1 VASLLPASEDTPQIV
16 GLNQLATIPLAELD
30 MDTPTQ
36 QKEAHADITVLDNFF
51 GTPGLIPGTGSNTGG
66 SSPTSPS
73 PPSTPPP
80 TTPPTTPSP
89 TPTSPTTLVTPGNQ
103 SPADAVDGFYQSELA
118 GDWAAVCSYVTPS
131 AQSLCLAG
139 TSGQAAAT
147 GTANVG
153 TMVNSADGNEALV
166 SVTGSICAP
175 SSPCVSNSD
184 ASLGMPSSPSQFAAD
199 YQAAVANTTSDSS
212 TSMSPMP
219 CSQIGGKWYVD
230 FG

>member
-1 VASLLPASEDTPQIV
+1 VTNLLPASEDKPQIV

-51 GTPGLIPGTGSNTGG
+51 GTSGLIPGTGSNTGTTT
-66 SSPTSPS
+66 PTSPS
-73 PPSTPPP
+73 PPSAPP
-80 TTPPTTPSP
+80 TTPPTTPPS
-89 TPTSPTTLVTPGNQ
+89 TLVSPGNQ
-103 SPADAVDGFYQSELA
+103 SPTDAVDGFYQSELA

-153 TMVNSADGNEALV
+153 TMDLSASGNEALV
-166 SVTGSICAP
+166 SVTGSVCAP

-184 ASLGMPSSPSQFAAD
+184 ALLGMPSSPSQFAAD
-199 YQAAVANTTSDSS
+199 YQAAVASTTSDSS
-212 TSMSPMP
+212 TSLSPLP
-219 CSQIGGKWYVD
+219 CSRIGGKWYVD